1 MGRYVQRDMAA
12 LPNKLI
18 GGAVCWTP
26 QSLANA
32 HCLSAVRCKTW
43 TQSECYTWQNSV
55 RGKSPKNVY
64 SVPAQETV
72 KHRAKFGCPLLSSN
86 EAKRRNPL
94 KFSGVPQTH
103 QSIPAASGPKFTT
116 LWGHMEDISLFNHFF
131 RLSIHALVAKI

>member
-43 TQSECYTWQNSV
+43 TQS
-55 RGKSPKNVY
+55 
-64 SVPAQETV
+64 
-72 KHRAKFGCPLLSSN
+72 
-86 EAKRRNPL
+86 
-94 KFSGVPQTH
+94 
-103 QSIPAASGPKFTT
+103 
-116 LWGHMEDISLFNHFF
+116 
-131 RLSIHALVAKI
+131 